1 MLQTIERTKNI
12 LARYPLSLTTLVA
25 ISYLSLFNSNNS
37 SSVELFAHA
46 DKLIHFLMYAFFCS
60 ILWYEYY
67 KSHLNTNARKI
78 FRGAIIAPIA
88 FSGML
93 EIFQS
98 YFTTYRT
105 GDILDFAFNTL
116 GVISATFIGVFI
128 IRPIVG
134 SHA

>member
-1 MLQTIERTKNI
+1 MQQTTERIKNI
-12 LARYPLSLTTLVA
+12 LTRYPLSLMTLTA
-25 ISYLSLFNSNNS
+25 ISYLSLFSAGGS

-46 DKLIHFLMYAFFCS
+46 DKLIHFMMYAFFCS

-67 KSHLNTNARKI
+67 RSHLNTNTRKI
-78 FRGAIIAPIA
+78 FWGAIIAPIA

-105 GDILDFAFNTL
+105 GDFLDFAFNTL
-116 GVISATFIGVFI
+116 GVISATFIGVFV
-128 IRPIVG
+128 IRPIVR